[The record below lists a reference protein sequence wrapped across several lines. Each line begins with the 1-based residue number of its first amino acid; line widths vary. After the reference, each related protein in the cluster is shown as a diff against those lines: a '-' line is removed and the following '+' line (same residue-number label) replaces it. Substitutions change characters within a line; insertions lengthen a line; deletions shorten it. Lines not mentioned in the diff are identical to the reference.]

1 MNCLRCLAISD
12 ILSNIVSYRYLC
24 VHIAAKVGMFS
35 VFAVYSSRDTVS
47 ITSIPILLLVKT
59 DTYLAFAQARYSTD
73 SIDSIELTGA

>member
-47 ITSIPILLLVKT
+47 ITSIPILLVKT
-59 DTYLAFAQARYSTD
+59 DTYLAFAQARYSTN